1 MCNIEERAGENKPS
15 WKNSELRLLASFTL
29 PNHLKPCHT
38 NTAVRLCCWS
48 HRSEGQMISQ
58 LHFCSVRAHKLSQL
72 KGCSNKQRGMKCLQ
86 EKNNTNKLVCFIA
99 ALCTMQSFHCRVI
112 FRHVTNKKNQE
123 YFSFYSSLQK
133 NPWQLFIF
141 HHPQWKL
148 LKTFSTCMSS
158 ALQHPCSTRLPARCA
173 LGPHLPVP
181 HLLLPEPSQHW
192 SRAAHYNQCLSTCKR
207 LSKAGSPSQPGT
219 LGFWYPAFSPGRR
232 TSQNKQV
239 LEITDCPTLFPRASD
254 FPILFWVFTFEASI
268 NSRFHFFTFETSFYS
283 CLGFWRGRGKIR
295 DCPQEKV
302 MLCSFI
308 TYTSEDRMES
318 AKLLLLKQMQTVQ
331 AFSFCFV
338 PFLNGVYVQLKLFTS
353 RQIWMIYI
361 KFWLFFS
368 TLQAKE
374 PFSALSLRAAQVC
387 SRLTKLPCSSS
398 IFPLNKFLH
407 WTSSWFAQ
415 ASHSVFGLKYTSQ
428 AVRKNRTRLTNWRG
442 ATRPD
447 TPLSVLTTHGKL
459 FYWIKTNVHNKK
471 KQFLWPFL
479 YFYSFSTP
487 ADSQSLTPVGILP

>member
-1 MCNIEERAGENKPS
+1 MH
-15 WKNSELRLLASFTL
+15 ELS
-29 PNHLKPCHT
+29 
-38 NTAVRLCCWS
+38 S
-48 HRSEGQMISQ
+48 
-58 LHFCSVRAHKLSQL
+58 
-72 KGCSNKQRGMKCLQ
+72 
-86 EKNNTNKLVCFIA
+86 A
-99 ALCTMQSFHCRVI
+99 A
-112 FRHVTNKKNQE
+112 
-123 YFSFYSSLQK
+123 SLQHST
-133 NPWQLFIF
+133 PCPPRIGTTS
-141 HHPQWKL
+141 PSPTSPPPRAITA
-148 LKTFSTCMSS
+148 LKQGST
-158 ALQHPCSTRLPARCA
+158 
-173 LGPHLPVP
+173 
-181 HLLLPEPSQHW
+181 
-192 SRAAHYNQCLSTCKR
+192 AHYNQCLSTCKR

>member
-1 MCNIEERAGENKPS
+1 MLLCAQCNLSTAELFSDMSQTKKIKNIFPSIAPFKKTPDSSSSSIILNESFLKPS
-15 WKNSELRLLASFTL
+15 VHAWAQ
-29 PNHLKPCHT
+29 
-38 NTAVRLCCWS
+38 LCS
-48 HRSEGQMISQ
+48 IP
-58 LHFCSVRAHKLSQL
+58 
-72 KGCSNKQRGMKCLQ
+72 
-86 EKNNTNKLVCFIA
+86 A
-99 ALCTMQSFHCRVI
+99 ALDS
-112 FRHVTNKKNQE
+112 
-123 YFSFYSSLQK
+123 
-133 NPWQLFIF
+133 
-141 HHPQWKL
+141 
-148 LKTFSTCMSS
+148 
-158 ALQHPCSTRLPARCA
+158 LPAAHWDHVSQSHISSSQSHHSTEAGQLTTTSAFPPANGLARQA
-173 LGPHLPVP
+173 HPHSQGPDLQV
-181 HLLLPEPSQHW
+181 
-192 SRAAHYNQCLSTCKR
+192 SRV
-207 LSKAGSPSQPGT
+207 
-219 LGFWYPAFSPGRR
+219 GFWYPAFSPGRR

-338 PFLNGVYVQLKLFTS
+338 PFLNGVYVQLKLLTS

-374 PFSALSLRAAQVC
+374 PFSALSLRAAQLC

-398 IFPLNKFLH
+398 IFPLFFSPLNKFLH
-407 WTSSWFAQ
+407 WTSSWFA
-415 ASHSVFGLKYTSQ
+415 
-428 AVRKNRTRLTNWRG
+428 
-442 ATRPD
+442 
-447 TPLSVLTTHGKL
+447 
-459 FYWIKTNVHNKK
+459 
-471 KQFLWPFL
+471 
-479 YFYSFSTP
+479 
-487 ADSQSLTPVGILP
+487 